1 MAELTI
7 QTHSDDRTTIQEALP
22 PFTWCG
28 VLPRA
33 ISVASTAGMEVE
45 RMSDG
50 DNTTN
55 DMVSTGFGPPNE
67 VTVLF
72 DDKTVTFPFSTAST
86 LADLAQRLAE
96 ERGPQSRQML
106 SVTVKLRGAIALIP
120 GSAAGMRKFALPPLR
135 DSRTSAATRL
145 SALTDADTPPMA
157 CRGRAR
163 RASRLC
169 LQ

>member
-7 QTHSDDRTTIQEALP
+7 QTHGDDRTTIQEALP

-45 RMSDG
+45 RMSDWE
-50 DNTTN
+50 NTTN

-72 DDKTVTFPFSTAST
+72 DDKTMTFPFSTAST

-106 SVTVKLRGAIALIP
+106 SVTVKLGGAIALIP
-120 GSAAGMRKFALPPLR
+120 VSAAGKRKFARPPFEIR
-135 DSRTSAATRL
+135 EHPQPQGSSSVRI
-145 SALTDADTPPMA
+145 ADTPPL
-157 CRGRAR
+157 
-163 RASRLC
+163 AS
-169 LQ
+169 